1 MPNFKSIATYLL
13 LTLLAL
19 ATWWSAQLF
28 IPKEESKPKPTVGK
42 VDYYS
47 RDIRRTVMDEA
58 GHPKELLLAESL
70 IHYEDDNHTELRQPV
85 LTLYDKNGGAPWI
98 IHAESALLPG
108 EGETIYLQGE
118 VLVEREAAPG
128 VRPIRIETREARVQ
142 PDNNYAETDEALRVV
157 SEGETLDGV
166 GGQVWFGDDLKFNIL
181 ADVRRVSIP
190 EPTPEQPK
198 DHAKRRETQEPRRNK
213 PAAQAPRTRRP

>member
-1 MPNFKSIATYLL
+1 MPNFKTLLTYLL
-13 LTLLAL
+13 LALLAL
-19 ATWWSAQLF
+19 ATWWGAELLT
-28 IPKEESKPKPTVGK
+28 PKEESKPKPTVGK

-47 RDIRRTVMDEA
+47 RDIRRTVMDAA

-70 IHYEDDNHTELRQPV
+70 THYENDNHTELRQPV
-85 LTLYDKNGGAPWI
+85 LTLYDSNGGSPWI

-108 EGETIYLQGE
+108 DGETIYLQGE

-166 GGQVWFGDDLKFNIL
+166 GGQVWFGDNLKFNIL

-190 EPTPEQPK
+190 AATPAK
-198 DHAKRRETQEPRRNK
+198 DKAPAKRRETSNSHFGK
-213 PAAQAPRTRRP
+213 LCFSIG